1 VSDTQL
7 LSELDVVIREVHALK
22 MGGAFNI
29 LTRVRAALSSPV
41 ASAQDCPNCAYPLDG
56 PHKGER
62 RRKWEQATPVASA
75 QVPRE
80 PTEVMIEAARPIMMG
95 VRLGNISCTRGAYEA
110 GIAMYDA
117 ALVAAIGKEPCR
129 HDSPDDIARGL
140 LKCSLCGMYRDS
152 PPVGGL

>member
-1 VSDTQL
+1 MTDNAKLIAELLPCPFCGSAAHYGPKLGASCSKIECFCFRHWDDEFVSP
-7 LSELDVVIREVHALK
+7 EAWNR
-22 MGGAFNI
+22 
-29 LTRVRAALSSPV
+29 RAVSSPV

-117 ALVAAIGKEPCR
+117 ALAERNANG
-129 HDSPDDIARGL
+129 
-140 LKCSLCGMYRDS
+140 
-152 PPVGGL
+152 